1 MVSKPGPRGLCNIRP
16 TGVCADAIISR
27 GTPDWQQP
35 CIANRRRQLTEY
47 PQKGNPLM
55 SAPASPTMTVEQD
68 RLYREASALLAT
80 LNEVVPASTVHF
92 AVEAARRALHQL
104 LTSAATIR
112 TSDARRAAGE
122 GW

>member
-1 MVSKPGPRGLCNIRP
+1 
-16 TGVCADAIISR
+16 
-27 GTPDWQQP
+27 
-35 CIANRRRQLTEY
+35 
-47 PQKGNPLM
+47 
-55 SAPASPTMTVEQD
+55 MTVEQD

-92 AVEAARRALHQL
+92 AVEDARRALHQL
-104 LTSAATIR
+104 LTSVTIR

>member
-1 MVSKPGPRGLCNIRP
+1 
-16 TGVCADAIISR
+16 
-27 GTPDWQQP
+27 
-35 CIANRRRQLTEY
+35 
-47 PQKGNPLM
+47 
-55 SAPASPTMTVEQD
+55 MTVEQD
-68 RLYREASALLAT
+68 RLYREASALLSI

-122 GW
+122 GS

>member
-68 RLYREASALLAT
+68 RLYREASALLTT
-80 LNEVVPASTVHF
+80 LNDVVPASTVHF
-92 AVEAARRALHQL
+92 AVEDARRALHQL

-122 GW
+122 GS